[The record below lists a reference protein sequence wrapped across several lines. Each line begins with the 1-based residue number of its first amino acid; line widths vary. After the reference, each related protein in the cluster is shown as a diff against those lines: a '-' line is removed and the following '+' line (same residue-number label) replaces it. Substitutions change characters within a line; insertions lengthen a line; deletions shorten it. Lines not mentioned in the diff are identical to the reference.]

1 MNHNQTVRPL
11 LFAMLASLSGASQA
25 VSFTHNDI
33 TLDINGTINGFY
45 VNREAQS
52 INRATGASTTTNNS
66 ELTNG
71 LLPGWI
77 NFVATTQANGQ
88 DIKAHFSFAPGI
100 NNNSQ
105 TVGLPI
111 GNNAGGAGTTNPYSQ
126 IDTRNVY
133 FQFGNSSWGT
143 LKFGRDIG
151 LFGQNIILSDMT
163 LIGVG
168 GTSNAGIPYN
178 TTFGMIGHG
187 YMYTG
192 FQPQITYTTPNLNG
206 LQAAIGIFQPSKFAG
221 DETKA
226 PGIQGMASYDWKG
239 SSASGKLWT
248 GFVSQTTSCS
258 VSPCS
263 TSSFSANGF
272 ELGAKAGFGNFE
284 AVAYA
289 FTGSGLGLST
299 VGMIGHGYMYTGFQ
313 PQITYTTPNYSGLQA
328 SVGIF
333 QPSKFAGDETETPG
347 VQGMASYDWKG
358 SSASGKLWTGFVSQT
373 TSCSV
378 SPCATSSFSANGF
391 ELGAKAG
398 FGNFEAVAYVFTG
411 SGLGLSTVG
420 AQFYGGSN
428 GAGNKTD
435 SEGYFLQGT
444 YKFGDTKVGLNYGE
458 NKDKNGYALTGASSM
473 DNIKNRAYTLGVYHS
488 LNKYITL
495 VGEFNDEKVTNVSDT
510 NYDNKN
516 RTLSFGGLIFF

>member
-133 FQFGNSSWGT
+133 FQFGNNSWGT

-299 VGMIGHGYMYTGFQ
+299 VG
-313 PQITYTTPNYSGLQA
+313 
-328 SVGIF
+328 
-333 QPSKFAGDETETPG
+333 
-347 VQGMASYDWKG
+347 
-358 SSASGKLWTGFVSQT
+358 
-373 TSCSV
+373 
-378 SPCATSSFSANGF
+378 
-391 ELGAKAG
+391 
-398 FGNFEAVAYVFTG
+398 
-411 SGLGLSTVG
+411 

-435 SEGYFLQGT
+435 SDGYFLQGT

-458 NKDKNGYALTGASSM
+458 NKDKNGYALTGASPMNS
-473 DNIKNRAYTLGVYHS
+473 IKNRAYTLGVYHS
-488 LNKYITL
+488 LNKFITL

-516 RTLSFGGLIFF
+516 RTLSFGGIIFF

>member
-1 MNHNQTVRPL
+1 MHKSMSIRPL
-11 LFAMLASLSGASQA
+11 ALAMLACVSTGSQA
-25 VSFTHNDI
+25 VSFTQNDV

-45 VNREAQS
+45 VNREAKT
-52 INRATGASTTTNNS
+52 INRSTGATTTTNNS
-66 ELTNG
+66 ALTNG

-133 FQFGNSSWGT
+133 FQFGNNSWGS

-151 LFGQNIILSDMT
+151 LFGRDIILSDMT
-163 LIGVG
+163 LLGVG

-192 FQPQITYTTPNLNG
+192 FQPQITYTTPNVG
-206 LQAAIGIFQPSKFAG
+206 GFQASVGIFQPSKFAG

-226 PGIQGMASYDWKG
+226 PGFQGVATYDWKRDAA
-239 SSASGKLWT
+239 SAKVWT
-248 GFVSQTTSCS
+248 GAVSQTTSCA
-258 VSPCS
+258 VSPCA
-263 TSSFSANGF
+263 TSSYTANGF
-272 ELGAKAGFGNFE
+272 EVGAKAGYGNFE

-299 VGMIGHGYMYTGFQ
+299 VG
-313 PQITYTTPNYSGLQA
+313 
-328 SVGIF
+328 
-333 QPSKFAGDETETPG
+333 
-347 VQGMASYDWKG
+347 
-358 SSASGKLWTGFVSQT
+358 
-373 TSCSV
+373 
-378 SPCATSSFSANGF
+378 
-391 ELGAKAG
+391 
-398 FGNFEAVAYVFTG
+398 
-411 SGLGLSTVG
+411 

-428 GAGNKTD
+428 NRGNKTESD
-435 SEGYFLQGT
+435 GYFLQGT

-458 NKDKNGYALTGASSM
+458 NKDKDGFALTGTSPLNS
-473 DNIKNRAYTLGVYHS
+473 IKNRAYTLGVYHS
-488 LNKYITL
+488 LNKFITL

-510 NYDNKN
+510 NFDNKN

>member
-299 VGMIGHGYMYTGFQ
+299 VG
-313 PQITYTTPNYSGLQA
+313 
-328 SVGIF
+328 
-333 QPSKFAGDETETPG
+333 
-347 VQGMASYDWKG
+347 
-358 SSASGKLWTGFVSQT
+358 
-373 TSCSV
+373 
-378 SPCATSSFSANGF
+378 
-391 ELGAKAG
+391 
-398 FGNFEAVAYVFTG
+398 
-411 SGLGLSTVG
+411 

-435 SEGYFLQGT
+435 SDGYFLQGT

-458 NKDKNGYALTGASSM
+458 NKDKNGYVLTGASPMNS
-473 DNIKNRAYTLGVYHS
+473 IKNRAYTLGVYHS
-488 LNKYITL
+488 LNKFITL

-516 RTLSFGGLIFF
+516 RTLSFGGIIFF